1 MRTPV
6 GTRVVWSPALLGY
19 DFGLR
24 HPMTPVRL
32 DLTFRLAEQLG
43 VLDLPGVE
51 VVGAEPADD
60 AVLETAHTPGYV
72 AAVRL
77 ASTAGVP
84 DEERGLGTEDDPV
97 FGGMHEAAAR
107 LVAGSVESALAVWR
121 GQARH
126 AVNLGGGMH
135 HAMPDRA
142 SGFCIYNDAVAA
154 IRAVLADGATRVA
167 YLDLDAHHGDGVERA
182 FWDDPRVLT
191 VSVHESGTTLFP
203 GTGHPADIGGPGAQG
218 AAVNVAL
225 PAGTSDAGW
234 LRAVESVAL
243 PVVRAFEPQLLVSQH
258 GCDAHASDPLTN
270 LAVSVDALR
279 AAALAV
285 HDLAHEVAEGRWL
298 VLGGGGYA
306 IVQVV
311 PRIWTHV
318 LAIAAHA
325 PIDVATPVPQAWREY
340 VEGTLGP
347 PAPEVMGDGGTP
359 AVAPWSA
366 GYDPASPVDRTLLA
380 TRRHVFDWHGLDVHY
395 D

>member
-359 AVAPWSA
+359 AAAPWSA